1 MAAFESISGSGLLCA
16 LTKCFCEQTILRKKC
31 VRRKQ
36 KRCGGGGY
44 TRQMTAMNE
53 INGER
58 EGSNEHEMV
67 LGVED
72 EEIEG
77 RKEGKKALG
86 GRILIFINS
95 IFGGFFRCCR

>member
-36 KRCGGGGY
+36 KRCGGGGN

-67 LGVED
+67 LGGERRRNRRK
-72 EEIEG
+72 EG
-77 RKEGKKALG
+77 RKESS
-86 GRILIFINS
+86 GREDTYIY
-95 IFGGFFRCCR
+95 